1 MIFIT
6 NRVSSTN
13 VNGITEGPNIFI
25 NPHIIIM
32 TKSNQ
37 VNDKQILAAVINY
50 FNG

>member
-13 VNGITEGPNIFI
+13 VYGITEGPDIFI
-25 NPHIIIM
+25 NPQIIIM